1 MATRPWLSVLR
12 WVLAVLITLPFLA
25 FQRRTGPT
33 YPVRGKVELA
43 GSVIPFRL
51 PRSATVGSDAPIRIA
66 AADARVTGTLA
77 YRRYR
82 SHDDWTEV
90 PMRREQGE
98 LRAELP
104 EQPPAGK
111 VMYVVRLARN
121 GQETALTK
129 QPLVLRFKGHVPM
142 GVLLPH
148 IVLITLAMFFSNRA
162 ALEAMGRGGRPRPF
176 ILLTIALFLAGGF
189 VLGPIVQKLAFGA
202 FWTGFP
208 FGHDLTDN
216 KTLVAM
222 LGWLVAWS
230 VTGGGR
236 RRRGWVVAAAVL
248 MMAVYLIPHSLLGS
262 ELDYTAMAGAGS
274 R

>member
-1 MATRPWLSVLR
+1 
-12 WVLAVLITLPFLA
+12 
-25 FQRRTGPT
+25 
-33 YPVRGKVELA
+33 
-43 GSVIPFRL
+43 FRL
-51 PRSATVGSDAPIRIA
+51 PRSATIGSGAPVAIAVPDTSIR
-66 AADARVTGTLA
+66 GTLV

-82 SHDDWTEV
+82 SHDEWTAV
-90 PMRREQGE
+90 PMRWERGI
-98 LRAELP
+98 LVAELP

-121 GQETALTK
+121 DQEISLTK
-129 QPLVLRFKGHVPM
+129 EPVVLRFKGHVPI

-148 IVLITLAMFFSNRA
+148 ILLITLAMFFSNRA
-162 ALEAMGRGGRPRPF
+162 GLEAIGKGGKPRPF
-176 ILLTIALFLAGGF
+176 MLVTIVLFLAGGF
-189 VLGPIVQKLAFGA
+189 VLGPIVQELAFGA

-216 KTLVAM
+216 KTLLAM
-222 LGWLVAWS
+222 VGWLVAWW

-262 ELDYTAMAGAGS
+262 ELDYTAMAGVGD